1 MIKRI
6 VQYIKRR
13 NDIGLRKWCVRLA
26 EKTNTHYDCVYYTAN
41 QIYKWIKGLP
51 ES

>member
-13 NDIGLRKWCVRLA
+13 NDIRLRKWCVRLA

-41 QIYKWIKGLP
+41 QIYKWIKGFP